1 MKECGEKMTK
11 KNGFDRRREKKKK
24 DIEETTLELLNK
36 KDIPNITMD
45 EIAISASVSKVT
57 LFNYYNTKDNLIN
70 TTIHNS
76 LASVHEEYE
85 RLIES
90 DLSFEQTYMELTQY
104 KIKQIQS
111 MTSIFFH
118 NVMQQFANDSN
129 FFDKDAQETSDQL
142 VLRMFQKGRK
152 EGKINPAYSDEA
164 LLMLMHIFTEGSK
177 SQAINSDNLIKYGPQ
192 ITQMFLNGLR

>member
-1 MKECGEKMTK
+1 MK
-11 KNGFDRRREKKKK
+11 KNGFDLRREKKMKN
-24 DIEETTLELLNK
+24 IEEATLELLNQ
-36 KDIPNITMD
+36 KDISNITMD
-45 EIAISASVSKVT
+45 EIAKSAGVSKVT

-76 LASVHEEYE
+76 LASVLEEYE

-104 KIKQIQS
+104 KIKKIQS
-111 MTSIFFH
+111 MTSMFFH
-118 NVMQQFANDSN
+118 NAMQQFASDPT
-129 FFDKDAQETSDQL
+129 FFDKDAQETSDRL

-152 EGKINPAYSDEA
+152 EGKINPAYSDEV
-164 LLMLMHIFTEGSK
+164 LLMLMHIFTEGLK
-177 SQAINSDNLIKYGPQ
+177 SQAINTENLIKYGPQ